1 MDPIPVFVRRSGDT
15 NHARCGGS
23 TASST
28 SHSAFAAE
36 RAAAKALGCPE
47 SEVRLEPVGSALY
60 YAVRAGEC
68 PTAAYQPAT
77 DIVRSAS
84 RSIAHP
90 GQPL

>member
-1 MDPIPVFVRRSGDT
+1 MDPLPVFVRRSGDI

-23 TASST
+23 RASST

-36 RAAAKALGCPE
+36 RAASKALGCPD

-68 PTAAYQPAT
+68 PTGAYQTAS
-77 DIVRSAS
+77 DIVRTAGYA
-84 RSIAHP
+84 RGYP
-90 GQPL
+90 Q